1 MHTKKS
7 GKKGLEKQS
16 FREGLQN
23 VLACEIAD
31 ETLREELTGMGLTPT
46 YLNQILRAMAD
57 RAARG
62 EMDAARY
69 LRDIATDKKGGGEES
84 RGGWNGDLTAL
95 SDEELRLLIAAADG
109 TKKGGKKHG

>member
-1 MHTKKS
+1 
-7 GKKGLEKQS
+7 
-16 FREGLQN
+16 
-23 VLACEIAD
+23 
-31 ETLREELTGMGLTPT
+31 MGLAPT

-69 LRDIATDKKGGGEES
+69 LRDIAAEKKGSGEENRS
-84 RGGWNGDLTAL
+84 GWSGDLTAL

-109 TKKGGKKHG
+109 PKKGAGKNG

>member
-1 MHTKKS
+1 MHTKKN
-7 GKKGLEKQS
+7 GKKGAEKQS
-16 FREGLQN
+16 FREGLQS

-31 ETLREELTGMGLTPT
+31 EKLREELAGMGLAPT

-69 LRDIATDKKGGGEES
+69 LRDIAAEKKGGGEEA
-84 RGGWNGDLTAL
+84 RPGWDGDLTAL
-95 SDEELRLLIAAADG
+95 SDEELRLLVAAADG
-109 TKKGGKKHG
+109 PKKGARGNG